1 MQFFDIENENFC
13 SDGNAR
19 SASLALKGLRAALF
33 LARQAGIGVGPG

>member
-1 MQFFDIENENFC
+1 MKTFAAMATRE
-13 SDGNAR
+13 